1 MSRDRNGPALL
12 PALVVVTNIG
22 VLLWILF
29 GSSSRHEH
37 ECVCKYGSDT
47 TTTYAAVDTRGYVP
61 NELSGMYRNATTRQ
75 LIDGLQQMVSIHA
88 YSASLTRDM
97 VESPLADPV
106 TADRIVTLGIKRSTD
121 IVITSTLAAH
131 DKLDAILIQCQG
143 GSAPPYPSAPP
154 PPDP

>member
-12 PALVVVTNIG
+12 PALVVLTNIG

-29 GSSSRHEH
+29 GSSSRHE
-37 ECVCKYGSDT
+37 CVCKYGSDT
-47 TTTYAAVDTRGYVP
+47 TTTRVDNRGYIP

-154 PPDP
+154 LDP